1 MGHSHQGLG
10 SLLIK
15 PSVWAGQAPAA
26 HPGHGRFRL
35 KARMKRPGGYRATFP
50 GVGDRHLPCQP
61 VPDQPQQD
69 SQADIAGVGF

>member
-50 GVGDRHLPCQP
+50 G
-61 VPDQPQQD
+61 
-69 SQADIAGVGF
+69 QATDTYPASRSRTSHNKTHRRIWLTKR